1 MRYSRGRYKVLRGR
15 VVHILDGGVEGTV
28 ANGAIARRRIV
39 WSRPDFESETGGRVP
54 PPPLVFLLSRISD
67 RVCEVCGIA
76 GVDLK
81 SYGVESSRV
90 RVNKK
95 KILDSG
101 VCESLRQP
109 VANGAIARRLTV
121 WTRADFEAETGDRVP
136 CESDK

>member
-1 MRYSRGRYKVLRGR
+1 M
-15 VVHILDGGVEGTV
+15 T
-28 ANGAIARRRIV
+28 A
-39 WSRPDFESETGGRVP
+39 
-54 PPPLVFLLSRISD
+54 D
-67 RVCEVCGIA
+67 RV
-76 GVDLK
+76 
-81 SYGVESSRV
+81 SSPISASL
-90 RVNKK
+90 KK